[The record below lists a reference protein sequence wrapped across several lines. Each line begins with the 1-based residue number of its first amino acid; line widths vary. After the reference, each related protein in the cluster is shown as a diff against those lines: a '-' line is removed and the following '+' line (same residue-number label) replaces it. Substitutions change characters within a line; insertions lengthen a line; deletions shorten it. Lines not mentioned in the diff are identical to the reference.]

1 MDNLLTGWWFN
12 PTFWSGLIGWI
23 LAQIIKMILGLY
35 RTSKINLAYIVSTGG
50 MPSAHSSMA
59 SAIATSV
66 ALREGT
72 DSTIFALALA
82 FAVVVM
88 FDAQSARRAISIQ
101 ARILNQMIDE
111 IFKTKHFPEGR
122 LAELLGHTPI
132 EVFIGMIL
140 GTLSALLVYSI

>member
-1 MDNLLTGWWFN
+1 MDSILTGWWFN
-12 PTFWSGLIGWI
+12 PTFWAGLSGWVI
-23 LAQIIKMILGLY
+23 AQAIKTILGLY
-35 RTSKINLAYIVSTGG
+35 KTRRMNFAYFVSTGG

-72 DSTIFALALA
+72 ASPIFALALA

-101 ARILNQMIDE
+101 ARILNQMIE
-111 IFKTKHFPEGR
+111 ELFKSHRFPEGK

-132 EVFIGMIL
+132 EVFIGMIT
-140 GTLSALLVYSI
+140 GVLSALLIHSL